1 MTGKGWSLTGTTSS
15 ESIMYSARGMIGPEG
30 TYVGQ
35 ATVGALSPEIQESD
49 SLPTATLTGVVQ
61 GVCLILRS
69 IYRTKVFW
77 YHFWMT
83 DERSELKS
91 SNNIS

>member
-1 MTGKGWSLTGTTSS
+1 
-15 ESIMYSARGMIGPEG
+15 MIGPEG

-49 SLPTATLTGVVQ
+49 PLPTATLTGVVQ

-69 IYRTKVFW
+69 IYRTKLFFVF
-77 YHFWMT
+77 YL
-83 DERSELKS
+83 DDRRK
-91 SNNIS
+91 I